1 MWRLPNHRKPKVS
14 HMKILKQKLSE
25 LQGKLNGQ
33 HGTYETVDE
42 QYNGNVVDGKEYPV
56 ADSKD
61 VDEGQ
66 DYEAVREQHP
76 NSKDLNVDLA
86 TTSDEHVMAEKHS
99 FEGSVERMVP
109 QMVVNK
115 HGMKSQ
121 APLHGSLATW
131 TCSWTF
137 WTDLRQT

>member
-1 MWRLPNHRKPKVS
+1 
-14 HMKILKQKLSE
+14 MKILKQKLSE

-76 NSKDLNVDLA
+76 NSKDLNQCRLGH
-86 TTSDEHVMAEKHS
+86 HV
-99 FEGSVERMVP
+99 R
-109 QMVVNK
+109 
-115 HGMKSQ
+115 
-121 APLHGSLATW
+121 
-131 TCSWTF
+131 
-137 WTDLRQT
+137 